1 MAIWTEPYY
10 NCVFIVSEAESMHHV
25 ATRKCQ
31 VRHIVHASKS
41 SQKRNRLRASPRSA
55 RLGHLETNQQHG
67 RFHRNHARNQHKHH
81 EHGQSRTMP
90 ICHTCYNNLYNTPF
104 IRK

>member
-67 RFHRNHARNQHKHH
+67 RFHRNHAGNQHKHL
-81 EHGQSRTMP
+81 RTRSKED
-90 ICHTCYNNLYNTPF
+90 NANLSHLLQQL
-104 IRK
+104 I